1 MTESLLLVGVVI
13 LISILSTKYI
23 DKLPVPSLLIFIIL
37 GMFFGE
43 NGIFRISFNDYQA
56 VNAICC
62 VCLIF
67 IMFYGGFGTNLKMAK
82 QVVLKACLLSSFG
95 VIITAFLVGIFAH
108 YFFNISIQEG
118 LLIGSVISST
128 DAASVFHILK
138 SKKLALKYHTD
149 SLLEI
154 ESGSN
159 DPMSYMLTT
168 IMIAIMMGKNISIP
182 NLLLTQLLFGLLF
195 GFLISKFGLYI
206 MGKDII
212 DSKQGKTVF
221 LFSLVILAYA
231 LTDFLNGNGYLAVY
245 IFGIIIGNSNLSNKK
260 YLIHFFDV
268 ITNVSQVVIFFLLGL
283 LVTPI
288 KLPALMIPALL
299 LTAFLSFVARPLAV
313 FGLLMFFKTKLK
325 ALFMISFA
333 GLRGVAS
340 IVFAIAIFLNN
351 IETKYNLFNLV
362 FCIVIISIVIQGTFL
377 PNAAKFF
384 NMIDENED
392 IYKTFNDYQ
401 EDSDISFIKIHLDK
415 NHHWCNK
422 SLSEIALT
430 QELLVVL
437 VVRKNENIIPDG
449 QTILRS
455 GDLVV
460 MAAKM
465 FEDRKNLVLME
476 YFVENKHKYVDK
488 KLYEIPKVENEL
500 IILIKRGKENIIP
513 KGNTIIRQ
521 DDVLVFAKM
530 END

>member
-1 MTESLLLVGVVI
+1 MTESLLLVGFVI

-23 DKLPVPSLLIFIIL
+23 DKLPIPSLLIFIIL

-43 NGIFRISFNDYQA
+43 NGIFKISFNDYQA
-56 VNAICC
+56 VNAICL

-67 IMFYGGFGTNLKMAK
+67 IMFYGGFGTNIKMAK
-82 QVVLKACLLSSFG
+82 KVVFKAGLLSSLG
-95 VIITAFLVGIFAH
+95 VVITAFLVGIFAY
-108 YFFNISIQEG
+108 YFLNVSMQEG

-168 IMIAIMMGKNISIP
+168 IMIAIMAGKNISIP
-182 NLLLTQLLFGLLF
+182 SLLFKQFLFGILF
-195 GFLISKFGLYI
+195 GFLIAKLGIYI
-206 MGKDII
+206 MSKDIL
-212 DSKQGKTVF
+212 DSRHGKTIF
-221 LFSLVILAYA
+221 LFSLVILTYS

-245 IFGIIIGNSNLSNKK
+245 IFGIVTGNSSLSNKK

-268 ITNVSQVVIFFLLGL
+268 ITDVSQVVIFFLLGL

-288 KLPALMIPALL
+288 NLPALMIPALF
-299 LTAFLSFVARPLAV
+299 LTVFLSLVARPFAV
-313 FGLLMFFKTKLK
+313 FSLLMFFKTKLK
-325 ALFMISFA
+325 TLFMISFA

-340 IVFAIAIFLNN
+340 IVFAISIYLNN

-362 FCIVIISIVIQGTFL
+362 FCIVIISIVVQGTFL
-377 PNAAKFF
+377 PNAARFF

-415 NHHWCNK
+415 KHHWCNK
-422 SLSEIALT
+422 SLSQINLT

-437 VVRKNENIIPDG
+437 IVRKNENIIPDG
-449 QTILRS
+449 QTVLKE

-465 FEDRKNLVLME
+465 FEERKNLVLME
-476 YFVENKHKYVDK
+476 YFVENKHKYVNK
-488 KLYEIPKVENEL
+488 KIYEIPKVENEL
-500 IILIKRGKENIIP
+500 IILIKRGQENIIP
-513 KGNTIIRQ
+513 KGNTIIKQ
-521 DDVLVFAKM
+521 DDILVFAKM
-530 END
+530 AS